1 VIRNTDKTNE
11 QGKSWKD
18 AKAIT
23 RGNHQRQSP
32 EAITK
37 DEDKSD
43 RRKSSVE
50 LVTDQG
56 NNLKEKHLTRL
67 LHSWGSSR
75 ITSERVSRSGVVVPA
90 QGFLLFLMN
99 FLTEI
104 ADWQGLRVLIKSIHE
119 L

>member
-1 VIRNTDKTNE
+1 MSGDKKNGEKKGRTGITN
-11 QGKSWKD
+11 
-18 AKAIT
+18 
-23 RGNHQRQSP
+23 N
-32 EAITK
+32 
-37 DEDKSD
+37 EDKPD

>member
-1 VIRNTDKTNE
+1 MEK
-11 QGKSWKD
+11 KKD
-18 AKAIT
+18 AQAIT
-23 RGNHQRQSP
+23 NN
-32 EAITK
+32 
-37 DEDKSD
+37 EDKPD

-50 LVTDQG
+50 LVSDQG